1 MHRYISK
8 TTRYLTNCLRRSQ
21 RDAKPELVEDKV
33 KEFEPINTNI
43 KEFELPNIN
52 DNVKEFEPIN
62 TNIKEFELPDINDN
76 VKEFEPIN
84 TNIKELELPNI
95 NGENTLPTDNIVNDF
110 ELQQVNNNDF

>member
-21 RDAKPELVEDKV
+21 RDAKLELVEDKV

-43 KEFELPNIN
+43 KEFELPN
-52 DNVKEFEPIN
+52 
-62 TNIKEFELPDINDN
+62 INDN

>member
-1 MHRYISK
+1 MHKYISK

-21 RDAKPELVEDKV
+21 RDAKLELVEDK
-33 KEFEPINTNI
+33 
-43 KEFELPNIN
+43 
-52 DNVKEFEPIN
+52 
-62 TNIKEFELPDINDN
+62 

>member
-43 KEFELPNIN
+43 KEFELP
-52 DNVKEFEPIN
+52 
-62 TNIKEFELPDINDN
+62 DINDN
-76 VKEFEPIN
+76 IKVFEPIN

>member
-62 TNIKEFELPDINDN
+62 TNIKE
-76 VKEFEPIN
+76 
-84 TNIKELELPNI
+84 LELPNI